1 VSKAEWMQ
9 VVDLRPVRPTFTV
22 CGGAWIA
29 TSTHPSSAF
38 PTTFPNL
45 DNFSFKS
52 VYRNV
57 PTLKNTTN
65 AMTDLANL
73 PFSHP
78 RQLPSGDDI
87 PQIKAIIEQLDRSI
101 ENLEQN
107 IRQLQT
113 RIEELQQTRAN
124 CVSYISPFRRL
135 PTEILI
141 EIISICI
148 EDGAD
153 ILTIAR
159 VCSRLQEVVSGM
171 TGIWSNITLRPIHSG
186 YYPFRDIHGRHA
198 KQYGSSVKVSY

>member
-1 VSKAEWMQ
+1 VACNF
-9 VVDLRPVRPTFTV
+9 DPPTICLPT
-22 CGGAWIA
+22 
-29 TSTHPSSAF
+29 AF
-38 PTTFPNL
+38 PDL
-45 DNFSFKS
+45 DNSSFKS

-57 PTLKNTTN
+57 PALKNTTN
-65 AMTDLANL
+65 TMENLANL

-87 PQIKAIIEQLDRSI
+87 PQIKAIIEQLDRNI

-141 EIISICI
+141 GIVSICI

-153 ILTIAR
+153 ILTIAG
-159 VCSRLQEVVSGM
+159 VCGRLREVVAGM